1 MEKPHLSLIFPAY
14 KEEDRIGRSLKKTL
28 AYLATKDYTCEIIVV
43 DDGSPDNTAE
53 VASSFGSGIKVV
65 RLETNSGKGAAV
77 RRGMLEARGEIRL
90 FSDADLSTPIE
101 EFDKIRRGII
111 DGADVSIGSRAID
124 PSMIKERQPFYRE
137 FMGKTF
143 NRFVQ
148 IVAIKGIKDTQCGFK
163 AFTAEAAEKI
173 FSVAKINGFAFD
185 VEALYLA
192 QKFGMKIEQTP
203 VLWLNDERST
213 VDPIKD
219 SFFMLIELLKVK
231 RLHRDVK

>member
-14 KEEDRIGRSLKKTL
+14 NEEDRIGRSLKRTL
-28 AYLATKDYTCEIIVV
+28 AYLDTKDFSREIIVV
-43 DDGSPDNTAE
+43 DDGSRDKTAE
-53 VASSFGSGIKVV
+53 VAESFGSEIKVV
-65 RLETNSGKGAAV
+65 RLDANSGKGAAV

-101 EFDKIRRGII
+101 ESEKIRGRILA
-111 DGADVSIGSRAID
+111 GADVSIGSRAMD

-143 NRFVQ
+143 NKFVQ
-148 IVAIKGIKDTQCGFK
+148 FVAIRGIKDTQCGFK
-163 AFTAEAAEKI
+163 AFTADAAVKI

-192 QKFGMKIEQTP
+192 QKFDMKIEQTP

-219 SFFMLIELLKVK
+219 SFFMLIELLKIK
-231 RLHRDVK
+231 RLHRGLK